1 MSLLPL
7 KRMTAHV
14 LCHPTLGKLIRAWT
28 GDNVSVQ
35 GCVINTKHAQVS
47 SQLVAQLFWGLYE
60 RAERRFVQQYLRRD
74 LDVIELGS
82 GMGVVSSLIA
92 KIQNHER
99 RLLCVEANS
108 FLLEAIQ
115 YNISRNAPWKKF
127 EVLNRAIDYTNQS
140 SSAFVL
146 DNVVN
151 SRLEKDSTDAA
162 SLQVP
167 VETLNSMW
175 RKSGFQE
182 YVLVSDIEGA
192 EAGYIFQD
200 AVTLVPCRQIIAELH
215 ETIFTGH
222 RYSVDYLREQLE
234 KTHGF
239 QMKAS
244 HGPVFVFEK
253 D

>member
-7 KRMTAHV
+7 KRMTAHA
-14 LCHPTLGKLIRAWT
+14 LCHPALGKLIRSWT
-28 GDNVSVQ
+28 GDNVSVK
-35 GCVINTKHAQVS
+35 GCVINTKYEQVS

-60 RAERRFVQQYLRRD
+60 SAEMRFVQQHLRRD

-92 KIQNHER
+92 KLQNPER
-99 RLLCVEANS
+99 QLLCIEANS

-115 YNISRNAPWKKF
+115 SNIRRNAPWKKF
-127 EVLNRAIDYTNQS
+127 EVMNRAVDYTHQA

-151 SRLEKDSTDAA
+151 SRLEKQPDSAA

-167 VETLNSMW
+167 VETLNSIW

-200 AVTLVPCRQIIAELH
+200 AATLSSCQQIIAELH
-215 ETIFTGH
+215 ESIFAGH
-222 RYSVDYLREQLE
+222 RYSVDQLREQLE

-239 QMKAS
+239 RVKAS

-253 D
+253 G